1 MDIHTLTAFIKTA
14 ELLHFGKASR
24 ACNMSA
30 SALSRLIQRLE
41 EQLDQQLFIRDNRSV
56 ILTKAG
62 LTLLDY
68 AREAVQNWSQFTESL
83 TMNNEL
89 SGHISV
95 YASITAVYSLLPE
108 LIESYRR
115 DYPAVKVDLSTGAA
129 EQGIEK
135 VLSREVDIAVVA
147 EPENAQLSLEFLPLI
162 KTPLVF
168 IAPKQPYAFEINHN
182 AKLDFLKLPLVL
194 PISGAARRRLDAWL
208 NKKSIKPLISTEV
221 SGNEGLIAMV
231 RLGSGIGVVPKLVLE
246 RSPFRDNV
254 QIIKNAPKLKPF
266 VVGLCTTKHN
276 LKRPAVRALFTIANR
291 GE

>member
-1 MDIHTLTAFIKTA
+1 MDIYTLTAFIKTA

-41 EQLDQQLFIRDNRSV
+41 EQLDQQLFLRDNRSV

-62 LTLLDY
+62 VALLDY
-68 AREAVQNWSQFTESL
+68 SRRAVQNWSEFTESL
-83 TMNNEL
+83 NSNNEI

-115 DYPAVKVDLSTGAA
+115 EHPAVQLDLSTGAA

-135 VLSREVDIAVVA
+135 LLSGEIDIAVVA
-147 EPENAQLSLEFLPLI
+147 EPDKVHTSLEFLPLI

-182 AKLDFLKLPLVL
+182 SQLNFSKLPLVL
-194 PISGAARRRLDAWL
+194 PLSGAARTRLDGWL
-208 NKKSIKPLISTEV
+208 NKNAIKPLISTEV

-231 RLGSGIGVVPKLVLE
+231 RLGSGVGVVPKLALE

-266 VVGLCTTKHN
+266 VVGLCTTKRNH
-276 LKRPAVRALFTIANR
+276 KRPAVRALFTIAKSP
-291 GE
+291 